1 MIATFHGFANATGSW
16 ASGSSMSS
24 RKSSLAIHMR
34 SSRRRRAALHRRLA
48 RKHQPEGGPALEL
61 RIEGQLSPKTPRDEG
76 MNDVKSQSRSAL
88 AAPGREKWVE
98 GLVADL
104 IGHSDSVVG
113 NDHLNMFG
121 VQGTGL

>member
-1 MIATFHGFANATGSW
+1 
-16 ASGSSMSS
+16 
-24 RKSSLAIHMR
+24 
-34 SSRRRRAALHRRLA
+34 
-48 RKHQPEGGPALEL
+48 
-61 RIEGQLSPKTPRDEG
+61 

-121 VQGTGL
+121 VQGTGLDGDASSAAVGKGMRHAIKKKVCDHLAIGTGVAVHQKPFSTVDGQGDR